1 VTVLV
6 QRERERQVY
15 GLLIRLCTDSYFF
28 PTKHLFFFWHCTSDF
43 GTASMNDNRQLLC
56 RDSALWFHDYDE
68 VADAHCFGVAS
79 YSSKSLWREQ
89 WYFGNLG
96 WHKTRLCAGSY
107 HLFVVTSEHFKVV
120 VDSSHIMVESAFKNN
135 PLSVFI
141 ALCIAAS
148 NLSQSPL
155 TRQAPFQIFNI

>member
-1 VTVLV
+1 VTDLV
-6 QRERERQVY
+6 QRKRDKYRVFLFAFVQFLTSFQQNIYFSFDTVP
-15 GLLIRLCTDSYFF
+15 LTLVQRRWMTTDNS
-28 PTKHLFFFWHCTSDF
+28 
-43 GTASMNDNRQLLC
+43 LC

-79 YSSKSLWREQ
+79 YSTKSLWREQ

-96 WHKTRLCAGSY
+96 WHKTRLYAVSY

-135 PLSVFI
+135 QLSVFI
-141 ALCIAAS
+141 VLCIAAS